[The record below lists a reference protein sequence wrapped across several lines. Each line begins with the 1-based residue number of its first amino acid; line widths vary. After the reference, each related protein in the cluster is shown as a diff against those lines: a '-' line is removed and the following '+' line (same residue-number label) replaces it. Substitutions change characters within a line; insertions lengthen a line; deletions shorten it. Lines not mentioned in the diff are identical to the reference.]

1 VRTQPHAINNR
12 GQIVGDYLDAEGKY
26 HGFLLDGGV
35 FITIDAPGGTSTKAL
50 DIDDSGRV
58 VGISLNAAN
67 IITTNDVVRGFL
79 RDAQGSFTPIDAP
92 GTTQTSAFG
101 INNARQIVGDYQ
113 DAQGRPRGFLLDKG
127 VFTTIDATDPLRG
140 TFVFDINDRGQLTG
154 AFDLVT
160 HGYVRDR
167 RGNFTTV
174 DHPDAVEITQ
184 PFGIN
189 NRGQIVGFYRD
200 ATGTKHAFLRDKD
213 GFITIDIP
221 GALGS
226 EARRI
231 NDAGQIVGFYST
243 LNNRDLFPARGYL
256 LDQGV
261 VTTIDVPGALHTLA
275 ANIDNSGQIAGE
287 YQDAAGMFHG
297 FLRDQSGTFTTIDV
311 PGATVTSII
320 GINDGGQMVGLYV
333 DAAGM
338 AHSFLREAGVAF
350 TTLAAPGATLTIAR
364 DINNAGQIVGS
375 FADEATIRGF
385 VLSHGTFTTIDAA
398 GNVIATHASCI
409 DDRGRIVGIRD

>member
-1 VRTQPHAINNR
+1 MPSAARC
-12 GQIVGDYLDAEGKY
+12 
-26 HGFLLDGGV
+26 
-35 FITIDAPGGTSTKAL
+35 AL
-50 DIDDSGRV
+50 DINDD
-58 VGISLNAAN
+58 
-67 IITTNDVVRGFL
+67 
-79 RDAQGSFTPIDAP
+79 
-92 GTTQTSAFG
+92 
-101 INNARQIVGDYQ
+101 
-113 DAQGRPRGFLLDKG
+113 
-127 VFTTIDATDPLRG
+127 
-140 TFVFDINDRGQLTG
+140 GQLAG
-154 AFDLVT
+154 AFDVEG
-160 HGYVRDR
+160 HGVLRDR
-167 RGNFTTV
+167 RGNFTTI
-174 DHPDAVEITQ
+174 DHPDGVAETVLT
-184 PFGIN
+184 GIN
-189 NRGQIVGFYRD
+189 NRGQIVGGYLD

-213 GFITIDIP
+213 GFTTIDIP
-221 GALGS
+221 GALGF

-231 NDAGQIVGFYST
+231 NDAGQIVGLYST

-261 VTTIDVPGALHTLA
+261 VTTVDVPGALHTLA
-275 ANIDNSGQIAGE
+275 ADIDNSGQIAGE
-287 YQDAAGMFHG
+287 YQDAAGMFRG

-320 GINDGGQMVGLYV
+320 GINDGGQTVGLYV

-338 AHSFLREAGVAF
+338 GHSFLREASGAF